1 MLHGQDLG
9 SLLGGKL
16 EKACLEI
23 SGLRLGTGSPT
34 PMMETPMGNQ
44 TFNSGLC
51 AGTESELELLPT
63 YVTIEQFLPQ
73 KKPRH
78 YEHVVLNVVDS

>member
-23 SGLRLGTGSPT
+23 SGLTLGTGSPT
-34 PMMETPMGNQ
+34 PRMETPMGNQ

-51 AGTESELELLPT
+51 AGTESELKLLPNCM
-63 YVTIEQFLPQ
+63 QAPPQ
-73 KKPRH
+73 PTKKKK
-78 YEHVVLNVVDS
+78 VKAVADK

>member
-63 YVTIEQFLPQ
+63 YVAIPTAANKNKQGKSCCRQRSF
-73 KKPRH
+73 
-78 YEHVVLNVVDS
+78 

>member
-1 MLHGQDLG
+1 MPQVEPAAFHKSDILLCLLHGQDLG

-51 AGTESELELLPT
+51 AGTESEL
-63 YVTIEQFLPQ
+63 
-73 KKPRH
+73 
-78 YEHVVLNVVDS
+78 